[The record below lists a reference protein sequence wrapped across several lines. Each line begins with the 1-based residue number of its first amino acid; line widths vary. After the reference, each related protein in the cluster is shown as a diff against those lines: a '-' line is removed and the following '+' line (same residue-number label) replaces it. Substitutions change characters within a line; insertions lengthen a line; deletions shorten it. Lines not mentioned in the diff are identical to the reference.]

1 MKMKAAVFDRY
12 DGSVTIRE
20 VETPRVGPGEALIRV
35 RACGLCGTDLK
46 IHSGKIPGV
55 PLPHI
60 PGHEIAGEVAEIGP
74 QVQGIKAGD
83 RVAVHFYLTC
93 GRCRYCLSQRDS
105 LCENLAGQLGFHRN
119 GGLAEFVVVPA
130 VNAIPLGDRVPF
142 AQAAILADA
151 VATPYQALRRIA
163 KLQPGEVVIVVGAGG
178 LGLHAVQIA
187 KALGARVLAVDLVES
202 HLGKAAELGAD
213 ILLRPERDA
222 LLEIIRQATGGAG
235 AEVVIDLA
243 GQPETLERDL
253 EWLRPAG
260 KLLVVGYSPDR
271 TFAVSSLAMVLRG
284 LQIIGC
290 RASTRQ
296 DLAEVISWVEEK
308 KIVPVVDDVLPL
320 SKVNEAY
327 NRLRTGK
334 VIGRIV
340 LEP

>member
-1 MKMKAAVFDRY
+1 MKAAVFDRY
-12 DGSVTIRE
+12 DAPLAIRE
-20 VETPRVGPGEALIRV
+20 VEAPKVGPGEALIRV

-60 PGHEIAGEVAEIGP
+60 PGHEIAGEVFEIGP
-74 QVQGIKAGD
+74 QVKGIKTGD

-119 GGLAEFVVVPA
+119 GGLAEFVAVPA
-130 VNAIPLGDRVPF
+130 VNAIPLGGRVSF
-142 AQAAILADA
+142 AQGAILADA
-151 VATPYQALRRIA
+151 VATPFQALRRIA
-163 KLQPGEVVIVVGAGG
+163 RLQPGEVVVVVGAGG

-187 KALGARVLAVDLVES
+187 KALGARVLAVDLIES
-202 HLGKAAELGAD
+202 HLEKAAELGAD
-213 ILLRPERDA
+213 ILLRPGRDS
-222 LLEIIRQATGGAG
+222 LLEVIRQATGGAG
-235 AEVVIDLA
+235 ADVVIDLA

-253 EWLRPAG
+253 EWLCPAG
-260 KLLVVGYSPDR
+260 KLLVVGYSPNR
-271 TFAVSSLAMVLRG
+271 TFNVSSMNMVLRG

-308 KIVPVVDDVLPL
+308 KIVPVVDDILPL

-327 NRLRTGK
+327 DRLRAGK

>member
-1 MKMKAAVFDRY
+1 MKAAVFDRY
-12 DGSVTIRE
+12 DAPLAIRE
-20 VETPRVGPGEALIRV
+20 VEAPKVGPGEVLIRV

-46 IHSGKIPGV
+46 ILSGKIPGV

-74 QVQGIKAGD
+74 RVQGIKTGD

-93 GRCRYCLSQRDS
+93 GRCRYCLTQRDS

-119 GGLAEFVVVPA
+119 GGLAEFVAVPA
-130 VNAIPLGDRVPF
+130 VNAIPLGERVSF
-142 AQAAILADA
+142 AEGAILADA

-163 KLQPGEVVIVVGAGG
+163 RLQPGEVVVVVGAGG

-187 KALGARVLAVDLVES
+187 KALGAKVLAVDLIES
-202 HLGKAAELGAD
+202 HLEKAAELGAD
-213 ILLRPERDA
+213 ILLRPERDSI
-222 LLEIIRQATGGAG
+222 LEVIRQATGGAG
-235 AEVVIDLA
+235 ADVVIDLV

-253 EWLRPAG
+253 EWLCPAG
-260 KLLVVGYSPDR
+260 KLLVVGYSPNR
-271 TFAVSSLAMVLRG
+271 PFTVSSMGMVLRG

-290 RASTRQ
+290 RASTRR
-296 DLAEVISWVEEK
+296 DLAEVISWVEEG
-308 KIVPVVDDVLPL
+308 KIVPVVEEILPL
-320 SKVNEAY
+320 SRVNEAY
-327 NRLRTGK
+327 DKLRAGK

>member
-1 MKMKAAVFDRY
+1 MKAVVFDRY
-12 DGSVTIRE
+12 DGPLSVRE
-20 VETPRVGPGEALIRV
+20 APMPGVGPGEALIRV

-74 QVQGIKAGD
+74 GVRGIKPGD
-83 RVAVHFYLTC
+83 RVAVHFYVTC
-93 GRCRYCLSQRDS
+93 GRCRYCLSRRDS

-119 GGLAEFVVVPA
+119 GGLAEFVAVPA
-130 VNAIPLGDRVPF
+130 VNALPLGERVSFP
-142 AQAAILADA
+142 QGAILADA

-163 KLQPGEVVIVVGAGG
+163 RLQPGEVVIVVGAGG

-187 KALGARVLAVDLVES
+187 KALGARVLAADLIES
-202 HLGKAAELGAD
+202 HLEKAAELGAE
-213 ILLRPERDA
+213 ILLRPERKDP
-222 LLEIIRQATGGAG
+222 LETIRQATGGRG
-235 AEVVIDLA
+235 ADVVIDLA

-253 EWLRPAG
+253 EWLCPAG
-260 KLLVVGYSPDR
+260 KLLVVGYSPNR
-271 TFAVSSLAMVLRG
+271 AFSVSSLSMVLRG

-296 DLAEVISWVEEK
+296 DLAEVIAWVEEK
-308 KIVPVVDDVLPL
+308 KIVPVVEEVLPL
-320 SKVNEAY
+320 EKVAEAYERLRAGKVN
-327 NRLRTGK
+327 
-334 VIGRIV
+334 GRIV

>member
-1 MKMKAAVFDRY
+1 MKAAVFDRY
-12 DGSVTIRE
+12 DAPLAIRE
-20 VETPRVGPGEALIRV
+20 VEAPEVGPGQALIRV

-46 IHSGKIPGV
+46 ILSGKIPGV

-60 PGHEIAGEVAEIGP
+60 PGHEIAGEVVEIGP
-74 QVQGIKAGD
+74 GVQGIKTGD

-93 GRCRYCLSQRDS
+93 GRCRYCLTQQDS

-119 GGLAEFVVVPA
+119 GGLAEFVAVPA
-130 VNAIPLGDRVPF
+130 VNALPLGERVSF
-142 AQAAILADA
+142 AQGAILADA
-151 VATPYQALRRIA
+151 VATPYQALRRKA
-163 KLQPGEVVIVVGAGG
+163 GLRPGEVVIVVGAGG

-187 KALGARVLAVDLVES
+187 KALGARVLAVDLIES
-202 HLGKAAELGAD
+202 HLQKAAELGAD
-213 ILLRPERDA
+213 ILLLPERDSV
-222 LLEIIRQATGGAG
+222 LEVIRQATGGAG
-235 AEVVIDLA
+235 ADVVIDLT

-253 EWLRPAG
+253 DWLCPAG
-260 KLLVVGYSPDR
+260 KLLVVGYSPNR
-271 TFAVSSLAMVLRG
+271 PFAVSSLNMVLRG

-308 KIVPVVDDVLPL
+308 KIVPVVEDILPL

-327 NRLRTGK
+327 ERLRAGK